1 MKTSGKILSLL
12 LVAALV
18 LALLAGCSAQNSDYS
33 DQSSSNA
40 GDSADTGSEAGSGKD
55 FDTSKEIGVISRE
68 DAPGLPPPWLRR
80 HSMRRRKKTARDRAS
95 YLPARTLK
103 VQRARQAQGL
113 KSYPPA
119 LRTAA

>member
-40 GDSADTGSEAGSGKD
+40 RDSADTGSEAGSGKD

-68 DAPGLPPPWLRR
+68 DAPGLPPLWLRR
-80 HSMRRRKKTARDRAS
+80 HSMRRRKKTDGAGGRKNKMNT
-95 YLPARTLK
+95 PN
-103 VQRARQAQGL
+103 
-113 KSYPPA
+113 
-119 LRTAA
+119 